1 MHSMHDL
8 KGIEKDIFE
17 FVREQWP
24 SSSLDIA
31 EHFGHNL
38 NERDESRRASTKYT
52 YYLKKLVE
60 KELLMCKKA
69 GNTLVVWPL
78 EVEKLRTVQQVLR

>member
-1 MHSMHDL
+1 MNGMQEL
-8 KGIEKDIFE
+8 RGIEKDVFE
-17 FVREQWP
+17 FVMEQWP
-24 SSSLDIA
+24 ASSLDIA

-38 NERDESRRASTKYT
+38 NEREESRRASTKYT

-69 GNTLVVWPL
+69 GNTLIVWPL
-78 EVEKLRTVQQVLR
+78 EVEKLRTVQNVLR